1 MMRSIK
7 SWLHDH
13 PYSYALFYFIPY
25 LIIFEL
31 LETFV
36 VPKYY
41 IHCFIDEM
49 CIRDRL
55 YLGHGSAA
63 LSDILFITC
72 CIRHRYQ
79 L

>member
-41 IHCFIDEM
+41 ICLLYTSDAADE
-49 CIRDRL
+49 
-55 YLGHGSAA
+55 
-63 LSDILFITC
+63 
-72 CIRHRYQ
+72 
-79 L
+79 